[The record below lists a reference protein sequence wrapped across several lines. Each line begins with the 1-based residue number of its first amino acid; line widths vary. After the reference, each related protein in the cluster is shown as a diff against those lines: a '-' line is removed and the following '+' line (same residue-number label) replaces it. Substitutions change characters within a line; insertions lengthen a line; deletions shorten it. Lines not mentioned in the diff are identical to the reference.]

1 MDKIEALIKDIAET
15 DTVPELILRA
25 WVKYAKAGNQG
36 AVDNLHGAAM
46 ATNGD
51 VSNLLKEL
59 REEARELVRAKMF
72 SNY

>member
-15 DTVPELILRA
+15 NTVPEVILRA
-25 WVKYAKAGNQG
+25 WIKYAKAGSQC

-51 VSNLLKEL
+51 TSDLLKEL
-59 REEARELVRAKMF
+59 REKARELVRAKMF